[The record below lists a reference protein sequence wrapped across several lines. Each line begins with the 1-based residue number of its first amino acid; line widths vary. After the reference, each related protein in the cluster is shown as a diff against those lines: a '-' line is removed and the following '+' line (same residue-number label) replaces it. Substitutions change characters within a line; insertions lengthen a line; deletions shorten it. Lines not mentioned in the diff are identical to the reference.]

1 MPEYYL
7 LDQEHKRK
15 FLSFLNTEDR
25 TDPNVEVLG
34 VVEDNT
40 AAGALSFSGVGEGE
54 AQIRSMA
61 VAANWRRRGLAAGML
76 EELRRI
82 MPDLGYCRLS
92 AIVAD
97 EREQLPVLQTLVNAG
112 FCLEDGMP
120 AAECPLSALLA
131 SPMMKPFLGKES
143 GDVIPLGKVP
153 DAALKKLNAE
163 LMNDGHLRLPLEWD
177 RFSPVLSFCAM
188 PKEAEVAS
196 CVCVHSGA
204 GGVYVDW
211 AYARPAA
218 VKTLMAV
225 LAASLSA
232 ASAEY
237 GPEGLCSAVL
247 ANGASA
253 NLMRKLAGDAVSVRN
268 TLRFEMKL

>member
-7 LDQEHKRK
+7 LDQEHKQK
-15 FLSFLNTEDR
+15 FMPFLNTEDR

-40 AAGALSFSGVGEGE
+40 AVGALSFSGVGKGD
-54 AQIRSMA
+54 AQIHSMA
-61 VAANWRRRGLAAGML
+61 VASNWRRRGLASGML
-76 EELRRI
+76 EEMRRI
-82 MPDLGYCRLS
+82 MPDLGYYRLS
-92 AIVAD
+92 AIVTD
-97 EREQLPVLQTLVNAG
+97 EREQLPILQTLVNSD
-112 FCLEDGMP
+112 FYLEDGMP
-120 AAECPLSALLA
+120 AAECPLSALLD
-131 SPMMKPFLGKES
+131 SPVMKPFLETES
-143 GDVIPLGKVP
+143 KDVIPLGRVP

-163 LMNDGHLRLPLEWD
+163 LVNGGHLRLPLEWD
-177 RFSPVLSFCAM
+177 RFSPALSFCAM

-196 CVCVHSGA
+196 CICIHSWES
-204 GGVYVDW
+204 GVYVDW
-211 AYARPAA
+211 AYARPKAA
-218 VKTLMAV
+218 RTLMSV

-247 ANGASA
+247 ANEASA
-253 NLMRKLAGDAVSVRN
+253 NLMRKLAGDAMRVRN

>member
-7 LDQEHKRK
+7 LDQEHKQK
-15 FLSFLNTEDR
+15 FLPFLNTEDR

-40 AAGALSFSGVGEGE
+40 AAGALAFSGVGEGD
-54 AQIRSMA
+54 AQIRSLA
-61 VAANWRRRGLAAGML
+61 VAANWRRRGLASGML

-82 MPDLGYCRLS
+82 MPDLGYYRLS
-92 AIVAD
+92 AIVTD
-97 EREQLPVLQTLVNAG
+97 EREQLPVLQTLVNSD
-112 FCLEDGMP
+112 FYLEDGMP
-120 AAECPLSALLA
+120 AAECPLSALLD
-131 SPMMKPFLGKES
+131 SPVMKPFLGKERR
-143 GDVIPLGKVP
+143 DVIPLGKVP

-163 LMNDGHLRLPLEWD
+163 LMNGGHLRLPLEWD
-177 RFSPVLSFCAM
+177 RFSPALSFCAM

-196 CVCVHSGA
+196 CVCIHSWES
-204 GGVYVDW
+204 GVYVDW

-218 VKTLMAV
+218 AKTLMSV

-237 GPEGLCSAVL
+237 GPEGLCSAAL
-247 ANGASA
+247 ANEAGA
-253 NLMRKLAGDAVSVRN
+253 NLMRKLAGDAVKVRN